1 MKRKHFPNSGSI
13 NSFECPAGLKVLS
26 VPIVFQGDEIGYVEG
41 GYVYTGGNPDAGQ
54 DCISTGGT
62 PCEENKAARAGSAH
76 DMQCKDELN
85 QDAYACAD
93 KLPASMTGAA
103 GHEDPDVYQVPL
115 SSLENVWIML
125 RRLARMIS
133 NYCEMHWYHADI
145 EKQESQLN
153 DERRDKE
160 LLAADLR
167 KSESSVIDLKIN
179 NHFLFN
185 TLNQMAAM
193 ALDGG
198 LVSLYQ
204 SIVDLSKMFQYT
216 LRQSSA
222 KVTLAQELDYLNA
235 YLKLQKLRYADAL
248 AVDIKVG
255 TDPDKWWVP
264 FNWLVPQALNLAEG
278 VVR

>member
-1 MKRKHFPNSGSI
+1 
-13 NSFECPAGLKVLS
+13 
-26 VPIVFQGDEIGYVEG
+26 
-41 GYVYTGGNPDAGQ
+41 
-54 DCISTGGT
+54 
-62 PCEENKAARAGSAH
+62 
-76 DMQCKDELN
+76 
-85 QDAYACAD
+85 
-93 KLPASMTGAA
+93 
-103 GHEDPDVYQVPL
+103 
-115 SSLENVWIML
+115 ML

-145 EKQESQLN
+145 ERQENQLS
-153 DERRDKE
+153 DERRNKE

-264 FNWLVPQALNLAEG
+264 FNWLVPLVENAFVHGFKNEKLKKLS
-278 VVR
+278 VMI